1 MAANVERRPK
11 GPRSEKDAE
20 GSTLCPW
27 ALGWKAKEAARAKG
41 ALPSSPLFSS
51 RDSLKEMTKAS
62 TIKA

>member
-1 MAANVERRPK
+1 MAANVERRPR

-27 ALGWKAKEAARAKG
+27 ALGWKAKEAARA
-41 ALPSSPLFSS
+41 LPSSPLFSS